1 MLVVVTG
8 VIGCGKSTL
17 VDGLVKE
24 IGVTPFY
31 EPLPETD
38 NFMLEAYYKD
48 PKRYSY
54 SMQTL
59 LLALR
64 FGAQQEAQWKSLKGE
79 LCVMDSS
86 IYADQAFLEV
96 QRQCGYIDDLEY
108 RAYHKLCEIHFG
120 FLQYPDLHIHLD
132 IPLDKEIERIKIRS
146 RDCESGIPEDY
157 LIKLRSAYDDLIPF
171 LAKKYHV
178 VHIDATQDKQSVLK
192 DAIKAIKHRQEE
204 MSIEKEKW
212 PVYKKNTGYAKINT

>member
-8 VIGCGKSTL
+8 SIGAGKSSL
-17 VDGLVKE
+17 VEGLVKE
-24 IGVTPFY
+24 LGATPFY

-48 PKRYSY
+48 PARYSY

-64 FGAQQEAQWKSLKGE
+64 FRAQQEAQWRSNRGE
-79 LCVMDSS
+79 LCVIDSS
-86 IYADQAFLEV
+86 YFADQAFLEV

-108 RAYHKLCEIHFG
+108 RAYHKLCEIHFC

-132 IPLDKEIERIKIRS
+132 LPLAREIERIKIRS

-157 LIKLRSAYDDLIPF
+157 LIKLRAAYDDLIPF
-171 LAKKYHV
+171 LSKKFPL
-178 VHIDATQDKQSVLK
+178 VHIDASQDKAHVLS
-192 DAIKAIKHRQEE
+192 DALSAIAKRKEE
-204 MSIEKEKW
+204 MARENATW
-212 PVYKKNTGYAKINT
+212 PVYKKNTGYNTI